1 MFNLIFFDYINN
13 MNKTNKLTTF
23 IFIIFFFLL
32 LTISLVLMYHSQY
45 ISSLYTNHFEKQI
58 MWIIIGLLVF
68 IICYFIPKKYFFRY
82 SLIFYLINLLLLLLV
97 LFIGKNIN
105 GATAWIKIG
114 NFQFQP
120 SELMKLS
127 YALFLASFCSNRNFY
142 TIKDEFKFI
151 LKVIIIFL
159 VPTIL
164 VFLEPDT
171 GAIIFFLLMTIII
184 LWNTK
189 ISKKWFWVFLLI
201 IIGLLGTFIYAYF
214 WQRDFLIKIIGTSF
228 FYRIE
233 RVLAFGSGMQIEN
246 SLTALGSASLIKI
259 NLFNPGIYIP
269 EAPTDFIFALSS
281 NVFGLI
287 GPISILICY
296 LIIDYCLINFLKK
309 EINETKK
316 LFFKAFLTIFLFSQF
331 ENIGMNLGL
340 LPIIGIPLPF
350 LSYGGSFM
358 IIMFAFLG
366 IILDQ
371 KKSFTQKSKT
381 IHIQY
386 Q

>member
-1 MFNLIFFDYINN
+1 MK
-13 MNKTNKLTTF
+13 KTYRLTTF
-23 IFIIFFFLL
+23 IFSIFFFLL
-32 LTISLVLMYHSQY
+32 LTISLVLMYHSKF
-45 ISSLYTNHFEKQI
+45 ISSLYTNHLEKQI
-58 MWIIIGLLVF
+58 MWIGIGILVF
-68 IICYFIPKKYFFRY
+68 IICYFIPKKYLFRY
-82 SLIFYLINLLLLLLV
+82 SLLFYLINLLLLLLV

-114 NFQFQP
+114 DFQFQP

-142 TIKDEFKFI
+142 TLKDEFKFI

-159 VPTIL
+159 IPAIL

-171 GAIIFFLLMTIII
+171 GAIIFFLLMSIVI

-189 ISKKWFWVFLLI
+189 ISKKWFWVFLFI
-201 IIGLLGTFIYAYF
+201 IMGLLGSFIYAYY
-214 WQRDFLIKIIGTSF
+214 WQRDFLIKILGTSF

-233 RVLAFGSGMQIEN
+233 RVLDFGKGMQIEN
-246 SLTALGSASLIKI
+246 SLTALGSASLFKF
-259 NLFNPGIYIP
+259 NLFNPGVYIP

-281 NVFGLI
+281 NVFGLM

-296 LIIDYCLINFLKK
+296 LIIDYCLITFLKREK
-309 EINETKK
+309 NETKK
-316 LFFKAFLTIFLFSQF
+316 LFFKAFLTIFLFSEF

-358 IIMFAFLG
+358 MFAFLG
-366 IILDQ
+366 IVLDQ
-371 KKSFTQKSKT
+371 KKSFTKRSKT
-381 IHIQY
+381 IHIKY

>member
-1 MFNLIFFDYINN
+1 MK
-13 MNKTNKLTTF
+13 KTNKLTT
-23 IFIIFFFLL
+23 IILGIFFSLL
-32 LTISLVLMYHSQY
+32 LSISLILMYHSKF
-45 ISSLYTNHFEKQI
+45 ISSLYYNHFDKQLI
-58 MWIIIGLLVF
+58 WIGIGLLVF
-68 IICYFIPKKYFFRY
+68 IICYFIPKKYLFRY
-82 SLIFYLINLLLLLLV
+82 SLVFYLINLLMLLLV

-105 GATAWIKIG
+105 GAKAWIKIG
-114 NFQFQP
+114 ELQFQP

-159 VPTIL
+159 IPAIL

-171 GAIIFFLLMTIII
+171 GAIIFFLLISIVI

-201 IIGLLGTFIYAYF
+201 ITGLLGAFFYAYY
-214 WQRDFLIKIIGTSF
+214 WQRDFLIKILGTSF

-233 RVLAFGSGMQIEN
+233 RVLDFGKGMQIEN
-246 SLTALGSASLIKI
+246 SLTALGSAPLFKF
-259 NLFNPGIYIP
+259 NLYETGIYIP

-281 NVFGLI
+281 NVFGFI
-287 GPISILICY
+287 GPIGILICY
-296 LIIDYCLINFLKK
+296 LVIDYCLINFLKREK
-309 EINETKK
+309 NETKK

-366 IILDQ
+366 IVLDQ
-371 KKSFTQKSKT
+371 KKSFTKKSKT

>member
-1 MFNLIFFDYINN
+1 
-13 MNKTNKLTTF
+13 
-23 IFIIFFFLL
+23 
-32 LTISLVLMYHSQY
+32 
-45 ISSLYTNHFEKQI
+45 
-58 MWIIIGLLVF
+58 
-68 IICYFIPKKYFFRY
+68 
-82 SLIFYLINLLLLLLV
+82 
-97 LFIGKNIN
+97 
-105 GATAWIKIG
+105 
-114 NFQFQP
+114 
-120 SELMKLS
+120 MKLS

-296 LIIDYCLINFLKK
+296 LIIDYCLINFLKSEK
-309 EINETKK
+309 NETKK